1 MRHTALLLLVLAAAA
16 CRGGPSG
23 SPPVPPVPG
32 QSAGEEV
39 RRELPVCPAGLSEDP
54 SPALDDTV
62 VLRIPVG
69 ADVGGLSA
77 PVVDERPDECESHVA
92 YGRVLELEAD
102 PARAPSSYFGE
113 MKAIVEAAGF
123 DTVAQHQARLDTSL
137 VFTVEV
143 TLQGSQGED
152 LIGLVSVRVG
162 QGRAVGLAYVLD
174 ASASSDEL
182 GVLAASADSLLVLPP
197 G

>member
-1 MRHTALLLLVLAAAA
+1 MRHTVFLLLVLAAAA
-16 CRGGPSG
+16 CRGGPS
-23 SPPVPPVPG
+23 SPPPVPPVPD
-32 QSAGEEV
+32 QSGGEEV
-39 RRELPVCPAGLSEDP
+39 GRELAVCPASLSEDP

-77 PVVDERPDECESHVA
+77 PVVDGRPDECESHVA
-92 YGRVLELEAD
+92 YGRVVELEAD

-123 DTVAQHQARLDTSL
+123 DRVAQHQARLDTSL

-143 TLQGSQGED
+143 TLEGSQGKD

-174 ASASSDEL
+174 AAAPSDEL

>member
-1 MRHTALLLLVLAAAA
+1 MRHTAFLLLVLAAAA
-16 CRGGPSG
+16 CRGGPS
-23 SPPVPPVPG
+23 SSPPVPG

-39 RRELPVCPAGLSEDP
+39 GQELAVCPAGLSEDP

-77 PVVDERPDECESHVA
+77 PVVDKRPEDCESHVA
-92 YGRVLELEAD
+92 YGRVVELKAD

-123 DTVAQHQARLDTSL
+123 DRVAQYQARLDTSL

-174 ASASSDEL
+174 AAASSDEL
-182 GVLAASADSLLVLPP
+182 GALAASADSLLVLPP